1 MPLTAFSRGHFY
13 RLRSPVLDGADDLLS
28 DVLMAGNGGVAV
40 QLGLSI
46 GNGDVV
52 DVVDFGQLLLEL
64 VELAEVIAP
73 AGQQG
78 NGVGGTDQQ
87 DLGVR
92 VQGADGFDDGADV

>member
-1 MPLTAFSRGHFY
+1 
-13 RLRSPVLDGADDLLS
+13 
-28 DVLMAGNGGVAV
+28 MAGNGGVAV

-73 AGQQG
+73 LGSRERG
-78 NGVGGTDQQ
+78 WWLSDRQ
-87 DLGVR
+87 DLTGVR
-92 VQGADGFDDGADV
+92 VQGADGLDDGCGCLRC